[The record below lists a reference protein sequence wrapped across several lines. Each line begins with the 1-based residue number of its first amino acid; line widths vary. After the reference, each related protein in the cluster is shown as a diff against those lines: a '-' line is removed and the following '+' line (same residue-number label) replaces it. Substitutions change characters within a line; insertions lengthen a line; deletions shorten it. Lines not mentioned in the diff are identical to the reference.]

1 MHPSIFKE
9 FDVAF
14 GNIDGLRPGPD
25 GRLQPTRVLHVRLR
39 HAPTQADTQF
49 ALPSDTGAP
58 DRWVE
63 EQVMRQFPDSV
74 AAAELRAV
82 YGVTRHELKQGW
94 DLALGDRIFTGL
106 TERCDT
112 PGGRFWSALIP
123 ALPPVLY
130 TTMNERAVAN
140 VRKLGAEVELRSV
153 IKAVHS
159 AWFAVL
165 REARTLPTHISG
177 LQALQMDLVG
187 WPTEHLQGMS
197 LQEYGQFKER
207 AMYGL
212 LALSFLKDEDW
223 TTVLSP
229 ILQGAAPRAAA
240 ATQPEEN

>member
-1 MHPSIFKE
+1 MHLSIFKE
-9 FDVAF
+9 FDVAL
-14 GNIDGLRPGPD
+14 GTIDALKPGPD
-25 GRLQPTRVLHVRLR
+25 GSLQPARVLHVRLR
-39 HAPTQADTQF
+39 HAPTQVETQF

-63 EQVMRQFPDSV
+63 EQVMRQFPESV
-74 AAAELRAV
+74 SAAELRAV
-82 YGVTRHELKQGW
+82 YGVTRHGLKQGW

-112 PGGRFWSALIP
+112 PGARFWAAFIP

-130 TTMNERAVAN
+130 STMNERAVAY
-140 VRKLGAEVELRSV
+140 VRKLGAEVELRGV
-153 IKAVHS
+153 IKAVHA
-159 AWFAVL
+159 AWFSVL

-187 WPTEHLQGMS
+187 WPTEHLQGMA

-212 LALSFLKDEDW
+212 LALSFVTDEDW
-223 TTVLSP
+223 ATVLSP
-229 ILQGAAPRAAA
+229 ILQDATPRA
-240 ATQPEEN
+240 